1 VTQAPAN
8 DIAAVRGWVRA
19 ARRIVVLSGA
29 GMSAESGVPTFRD
42 AQTGLWANFRP
53 EELATEDAFRAD
65 PQRVWDW
72 YAMRRDK
79 LRGVEPNAG
88 HLAIAAF
95 QQRHPGRLTVA
106 TQNVDGLHQRAGS
119 PGVLALH
126 GNIADDKWLDRPRAC
141 CTSGDIVPGRPPR
154 CAVCGNLR
162 RPAVV
167 WFGEMLPPNALHAAE
182 EAAQACE
189 LMLVVGTSGVV
200 YPAAGLA
207 RATPGRVVIVNRE
220 PSELDDAADLV
231 LRGGAAVLLPQL
243 LQQEGEQA

>member
-1 VTQAPAN
+1 M
-8 DIAAVRGWVRA
+8 IAAGEVRGWVQA

-42 AQTGLWANFRP
+42 AQAGLWAKFRP
-53 EELATEDAFRAD
+53 EELATEEAFRTH
-65 PQRVWDW
+65 PELVWDW
-72 YAMRRDK
+72 YAARRSA
-79 LRGVEPNAG
+79 LAQVEPNAG
-88 HLAIAAF
+88 HRAIAAF
-95 QQRHPGRLTVA
+95 QQRHPGRLTVV

-126 GNIADDKWLDRPRAC
+126 GSIVEDRWLDAPRAC
-141 CTSGDIVPGRPPR
+141 CSAADPQPGRPPR

-167 WFGEMLPPNALHAAE
+167 WFGELLPARELAAAQ
-182 EAAQACE
+182 EAAAACE

-207 RATPGRVVIVNRE
+207 RATRGRVVVVN
-220 PSELDDAADLV
+220 PHASDLDDAADAV
-231 LRGGAAVLLPQL
+231 LRGTAASLLPEL
-243 LQQEGEQA
+243 LQP